1 MFEKT
6 FKALSAPVRRDI
18 LNLLKKGRMSAG
30 DIAAQFDMTQA
41 TLSYHLS
48 ILKSADLIR
57 EEKDKNYIYYEIN
70 ATVFEEMLLYFKSFL
85 GSLNVIK
92 AQNI

>member
-41 TLSYHLS
+41 TVSYHLS
-48 ILKSADLIR
+48 ILKSADLVR
-57 EEKDKNYIYYEIN
+57 EEKDKNYITKLMRLCLKKCCCI
-70 ATVFEEMLLYFKSFL
+70 L
-85 GSLNVIK
+85 SLF
-92 AQNI
+92 